1 MKNSIQWGIRYSDT
15 DEPDRFGR
23 WARIMYLNSVPFAW
37 VNRLD
42 SIIGQAAEPVVRFS
56 ATLYFPTLMNDSA
69 RDHKLCLT
77 FEEAKDLCETE
88 FEKFVKLIKQL

>member
-1 MKNSIQWGIRYSDT
+1 MKNKIEWGIRYSDT

-42 SIIGQAAEPVVRFS
+42 GIIDSESSIRFS

-69 RDHKLCLT
+69 RDHRLCLT
-77 FEEAKDLCETE
+77 YEEAKDFCETE
-88 FEKFVKLIKQL
+88 FEKFVKVIKSI